1 MSNLLFRYS
10 ATGNTFLIGDNREGQ
25 FGKPSKEE
33 IEKLCSAGKVDGLI
47 FLEKSENEEADF
59 HMRYYNNDGGEVEM
73 CGNGAR
79 SIVHFAK
86 EVAGLEETD
95 SKFKFSTKNSL
106 YEGRPQKNYP
116 IKMNEIGDWEKYDVS
131 DLYEANASY
140 FLNTGVPHCIYL
152 VDDVS
157 KVPLDEAGNKIRF
170 HERFPGGTNINW
182 VQILDNQKIRMR
194 TFERGVDGETD
205 SCGTGATA
213 AALAMSK
220 IKNWNS
226 PISVVVNGGELT
238 ISFSENYSE
247 VFLEGPVDFLGEH
260 PSDQ

>member
-1 MSNLLFRYS
+1 MSNSLFRYS

-25 FGKPSKEE
+25 FGNLPKSAV
-33 IEKLCSAGKVDGLI
+33 EKLCTEGNVDGLI
-47 FLEKSENEEADF
+47 FLEKSENPKAHF
-59 HMRYYNNDGGEVEM
+59 HMRYYNNDGGEVGM

-86 EVAGLEETD
+86 EVANLSEEN
-95 SKFKFSTKNSL
+95 SSYSFSTKNSL
-106 YEGRPQKNYP
+106 YLGKPEKNYP
-116 IKMNEIGDWEKYDVS
+116 IKMNEIGDWEKYDIS
-131 DLYEANASY
+131 DLFDAEYSY

-152 VDDVS
+152 VDDLS
-157 KVPLDEAGNKIRF
+157 NIPLDEVGNKIRF

-182 VQILDNQKIRMR
+182 IQIIENQKIKMR

-220 IKNWNS
+220 LKGWKS
-226 PISVVVNGGELT
+226 PITVQVNGGELT
-238 ISFSENYSE
+238 IRFNENYSE
-247 VFLEGPVDFLGEH
+247 VFLEGPVDFLGEY
-260 PSDQ
+260 PGQN